1 MTCAIS
7 PGARSPSQKE
17 GVRKIR
23 TSGLTA
29 DLKAKANGD
38 SSMPL
43 KREVSEDV
51 YDTDPQDPRDMVRAI
66 LPEPQSPAM
75 KAYIP

>member
-29 DLKAKANGD
+29 DLNAKANGD